1 MQANEGIII
10 VEKKILQRRFSYH
23 FFHVIRIFDNKW
35 IYSVK
40 TKLYRF
46 CLGIA

>member
-1 MQANEGIII
+1 
-10 VEKKILQRRFSYH
+10 
-23 FFHVIRIFDNKW
+23 VIRIFDNKW